1 MIYLIF
7 KKKTVKEK
15 NRNGINFPLLL
26 LVEQLLAV
34 YVAQL
39 NDVGS
44 YVDNIREE
52 RHISRKRHTY
62 KGII

>member
-26 LVEQLLAV
+26 VAQLLAV

-52 RHISRKRHTY
+52 RHIKQETTH
-62 KGII
+62 I